1 MQLLIQLLSLKSLS
15 NKQKNILI
23 IQARNEKIRKT
34 STPYRNFYQYLKK
47 KIHFFRKNQEKTI
60 TNNNTKNDHEQKTIK
75 NPNYEKIKTKH
86 KINQNLIFT
95 NRKTR

>member
-47 KIHFFRKNQEKTI
+47 KFIFSAKTKKKQSQTI
-60 TNNNTKNDHEQKTIK
+60 IQKTIMNK
-75 NPNYEKIKTKH
+75 KP
-86 KINQNLIFT
+86 
-95 NRKTR
+95 

>member
-34 STPYRNFYQYLKK
+34 STPYRNFYQYFKK
-47 KIHFFRKNQEKTI
+47 NHFFPQKP
-60 TNNNTKNDHEQKTIK
+60 TKN
-75 NPNYEKIKTKH
+75 NH
-86 KINQNLIFT
+86 KQ
-95 NRKTR
+95 

>member
-34 STPYRNFYQYLKK
+34 STPYRNFYQYFLKK
-47 KIHFFRKNQEKTI
+47 SFFPAKTNKKQSQTIIQNTIMNEK
-60 TNNNTKNDHEQKTIK
+60 Q
-75 NPNYEKIKTKH
+75 
-86 KINQNLIFT
+86 
-95 NRKTR
+95 